1 MVVIRLSSMVLYLKS
16 ILVWV
21 RFFIKVIVTVIVQD
35 SIVVGISSPK
45 ELISIDDE
53 RRDAS
58 HGRYMLR
65 ILQTAF
71 DVDGKQNL
79 MKDMTAKQ
87 DSFDRRFGSLQS
99 SESRST

>member
-1 MVVIRLSSMVLYLKS
+1 M
-16 ILVWV
+16 
-21 RFFIKVIVTVIVQD
+21 QD
-35 SIVVGISSPK
+35 SIPVGISLPK
-45 ELISIDDE
+45 EIISKIDNE
-53 RRDAS
+53 KRDVS
-58 HGRYMLR
+58 RSRYILR